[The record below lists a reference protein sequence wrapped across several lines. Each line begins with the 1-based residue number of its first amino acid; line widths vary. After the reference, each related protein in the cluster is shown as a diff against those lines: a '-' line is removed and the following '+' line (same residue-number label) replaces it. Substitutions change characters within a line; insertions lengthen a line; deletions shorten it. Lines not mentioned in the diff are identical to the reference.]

1 MFSLSLSKSREERV
15 KSKIEERRW
24 WLFHA
29 IDFQSLM
36 YPCFIFCRILG
47 MHPYKI
53 NALLFEISKPYYI
66 LSTITV
72 CVSCFCAL
80 IIIINISESFDLN
93 QNIRKIIELISF
105 YIIGNFITIITFVLS
120 GPRIRLFKTLRQI
133 SSRLPPE
140 SYQKPSILIHAK
152 DMFGFFFLLVYT
164 LSYHNW
170 HFSVLCLLYYNLVI
184 FQINMLYINC
194 VYVLKACFKKINNDL
209 ENLITKYDQPHLVRW
224 FYHKQK
230 NSFLLKELKALKK
243 QHLKISESVQ
253 MLNIIFSPQL
263 LATIIFI
270 IIIITF
276 ELYFNMIDW
285 RNGLSISWIRQISHR
300 NVMPYVVF
308 YAVKIALIV
317 WVCEAGKNQAIKIS
331 TIVHDLLNNTNDEQ
345 IKHEVLK
352 IFISVYFFYI
362 SYHDTFFTYRIE
374 HLKYYKLCNISL
386 F

>member
-1 MFSLSLSKSREERV
+1 M
-15 KSKIEERRW
+15 
-24 WLFHA
+24 
-29 IDFQSLM
+29 
-36 YPCFIFCRILG
+36 
-47 MHPYKI
+47 
-53 NALLFEISKPYYI
+53 
-66 LSTITV
+66 
-72 CVSCFCAL
+72 
-80 IIIINISESFDLN
+80 
-93 QNIRKIIELISF
+93 
-105 YIIGNFITIITFVLS
+105 
-120 GPRIRLFKTLRQI
+120 
-133 SSRLPPE
+133 
-140 SYQKPSILIHAK
+140 
-152 DMFGFFFLLVYT
+152 VY
-164 LSYHNW
+164 S
-170 HFSVLCLLYYNLVI
+170 
-184 FQINMLYINC
+184 
-194 VYVLKACFKKINNDL
+194 ACFKKINNDL

-345 IKHEVLK
+345 IKHELQLFSLQ
-352 IFISVYFFYI
+352 IM
-362 SYHDTFFTYRIE
+362 HRDNTFSAKCLSLDATLLTMVSKQSI
-374 HLKYYKLCNISL
+374 NICL
-386 F
+386 NTLN